1 LENIPANLA
10 VLGIFGERV
19 FDDDEVW
26 VMKSVLCAALGFSSL
41 LLVSVP
47 AEASSKRVKVLE
59 TRNSPGMAWTC
70 KTNLSGGRVTT
81 LKGRFTESRT
91 NPKVEKGSPE
101 STRIAAIEAQTDDFD
116 LLTGSGLLAINNGVS
131 FEEKEFHYLVS
142 SKTKDDE
149 GVLTLNF
156 EFLLATNSG
165 SVVILRWN
173 NSGHSVEGAGL
184 CTVQLDSGAPR

>member
-1 LENIPANLA
+1 
-10 VLGIFGERV
+10 
-19 FDDDEVW
+19 
-26 VMKSVLCAALGFSSL
+26 MKSILCAVLGFSSL
-41 LLVSVP
+41 LLASVP
-47 AEASSKRVKVLE
+47 AEAASKRIKVLE

-81 LKGRFTESRT
+81 LKGRFSESRT
-91 NPKVEKGSPE
+91 NPKLGKGSPE

-116 LLTGSGLLAINNGVS
+116 LLTGSGYLAINDAAFFDENQ
-131 FEEKEFHYLVS
+131 FNYLVS

-149 GVLTLNF
+149 GLLTLKF

-165 SVVILRWN
+165 SVVILRWD

-184 CTVQLDSGAPR
+184 CTVQPDSGAPR